1 MLARIYRP
9 TKTAMQSGRA
19 KSQEWVLAFE
29 PASARFPDPL
39 MGWISSSDMNAE
51 VTLTFETKEQAVAYA
66 QSHGIAF
73 QVFEPHE
80 PRRVIKAY
88 ADNFAYNRKQ
98 PWTH

>member
-19 KSQEWVLAFE
+19 KTQEWVLAFA

-39 MGWISSSDMNAE
+39 MGWTSSADMNAE

-66 QSHGIAF
+66 QKHGIAF

-88 ADNFAYNRKQ
+88 ADNFAYTRKQ
-98 PWTH
+98 SWTH

>member
-19 KSQEWVLAFE
+19 KTHEWVLAFE
-29 PASARFPDPL
+29 PASARVPDPL
-39 MGWISSSDMNAE
+39 MGWTSSADMNAE
-51 VTLTFETKEQAVAYA
+51 VTLTFENKEQAVAYA
-66 QSHGIAF
+66 QKHGIAF
-73 QVFEPHE
+73 RVFEPHE

-98 PWTH
+98 SWTH